1 MSINK
6 SLRAS
11 ILEMK
16 VGEQLTIPVEDYG
29 HTTIRTY
36 ASELGFCMERKYRTK
51 RNTKE
56 RTYTIT
62 RES

>member
-1 MSINK
+1 M
-6 SLRAS
+6 
-11 ILEMK
+11 EMQ

-51 RNTKE
+51 RNKKE
-56 RTYTIT
+56 RTYTII